1 MLPNSNAHAD
11 IDSYLPRV
19 PILTAAETARVL
31 GYPSTGALAKA
42 RQAGRLPIEMFQV
55 PGRRGWFAATSVV
68 RTWLQ
73 SVMSRDG
80 QAAGSTEEDH
90 P

>member
-1 MLPNSNAHAD
+1 MIANSNAHAD

-42 RQAGRLPIEMFQV
+42 RQSGRLPIEMFQV

-68 RTWLQ
+68 RSWLQ
-73 SVMSRDG
+73 AVMSGDG
-80 QAAGSTEEDH
+80 RIPDSTEENH

>member
-1 MLPNSNAHAD
+1 MIANSNAHAD

-42 RQAGRLPIEMFQV
+42 RQSGRLPIEMFKV

-68 RTWLQ
+68 RAWLQ
-73 SVMSRDG
+73 KVMSGNGPVPD
-80 QAAGSTEEDH
+80 STEEDQ

>member
-1 MLPNSNAHAD
+1 MIANSNAHAD

-42 RQAGRLPIEMFQV
+42 RQSGRLPIEMFKV

-68 RTWLQ
+68 RAWLQ
-73 SVMSRDG
+73 KVTSGNGRVPDL
-80 QAAGSTEEDH
+80 TEEDQ

>member
-1 MLPNSNAHAD
+1 MIASAHMHVD
-11 IDSYLPRV
+11 LDSYLPNV
-19 PILTAAETARVL
+19 PILTASETARLL

-55 PGRRGWFAATSVV
+55 PGRRGWFAATPAV
-68 RTWLQ
+68 RNWLQ
-73 SVMSRDG
+73 AITRGASP
-80 QAAGSTEEDH
+80 ATNTSTEGK

>member
-1 MLPNSNAHAD
+1 MIPNSNAHAD

-19 PILTAAETARVL
+19 PFLTAAETARVL

-42 RQAGRLPIEMFQV
+42 RQTGRLPIEMFQV

-68 RTWLQ
+68 RAWLQ
-73 SVMSRDG
+73 VVMSGG
-80 QAAGSTEEDH
+80 QGAADPTKEDQ